1 VKTLVNQD
9 FSALPD
15 ISFSLGDYFIPEITF
30 EKSPI
35 TTSTRK
41 PFFHDYN

>member
-1 VKTLVNQD
+1 MKTLVNQD

-30 EKSPI
+30 SDHHKYGEAI
-35 TTSTRK
+35 LT
-41 PFFHDYN
+41 